1 MKSKIYNN
9 LAILMFAVIT
19 SSSCSDSFLDT
30 APIMSETESSFYRTD
45 EQMFKALTA
54 CYDPLAHIGGGS
66 GNALASIVPMGEI
79 RSDNART
86 GGGSDQDQPYM
97 QAIEDYSNTSVN
109 SISDNLWKTRYRGI
123 YLSLIHI

>member
-66 GNALASIVPMGEI
+66 GNALASIVPMGESVRIMLVQVVVLI
-79 RSDNART
+79 R
-86 GGGSDQDQPYM
+86 
-97 QAIEDYSNTSVN
+97 
-109 SISDNLWKTRYRGI
+109 ISLTCR
-123 YLSLIHI
+123 L

>member
-1 MKSKIYNN
+1 MKSKIHNN
-9 LAILMFAVIT
+9 ILVLMFAAIA

-54 CYDPLAHIGGGS
+54 CYDPLAHIGGAS

-86 GGGSDQDQPYM
+86 GGGSDQDR
-97 QAIEDYSNTSVN
+97 VN
-109 SISDNLWKTRYRGI
+109 VII
-123 YLSLIHI
+123 

>member
-45 EQMFKALTA
+45 E
-54 CYDPLAHIGGGS
+54 
-66 GNALASIVPMGEI
+66 
-79 RSDNART
+79 
-86 GGGSDQDQPYM
+86 
-97 QAIEDYSNTSVN
+97 
-109 SISDNLWKTRYRGI
+109 
-123 YLSLIHI
+123 